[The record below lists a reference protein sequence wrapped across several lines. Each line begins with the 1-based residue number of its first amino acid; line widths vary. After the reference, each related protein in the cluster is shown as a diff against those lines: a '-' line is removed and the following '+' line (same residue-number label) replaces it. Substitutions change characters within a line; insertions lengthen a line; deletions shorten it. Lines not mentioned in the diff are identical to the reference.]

1 MPKKW
6 VESIQHPN
14 EYQGGVPPR
23 PISPL
28 PKSPITRK
36 SPLEKVDPGSANLT
50 YSRRVAEKRSKSAP
64 ANPQSTPN
72 KKQRPDQTD
81 EVDLVND
88 PMDISLEQPCD
99 FLFAPVDKQ
108 YQHVQFSPP
117 TRICPV
123 ERLSDSESDSEV
135 NSKDDEMDENEK
147 ASSILLDIY
156 DLMSDNNNNNQTE
169 KVTEDKKTSE
179 KGKVKEA
186 EKKSEGVI
194 EEQKETEKA
203 KVTEVGRKTKKETE
217 NKKMSEKGKVKE
229 NEKKSEGVTE
239 EQKETEKAK
248 VTEDKKMTEK
258 GKVKDVER
266 KTDKVT
272 KEGKKSKNAK
282 LNNSEEKTGKVLGAK
297 KMSEKAKES
306 VAKEKT
312 EKKTNETGKTRPKE
326 SKTGKTPKLKTAEVA
341 QQRIPTEV
349 ECDTRRVNLTISCES
364 RAEDSLRGDEDLYFT
379 QRDEV
384 NIPGTMVTSHKRN
397 QDSEMPGLSHVS
409 PGPLPVRSFQMDEAD
424 CRGFIG
430 DDTRI
435 RHPTAT
441 SYRNA
446 IPKEID
452 MPEDLKAEVCHNML
466 RHLQRTQE
474 EAVILRVGGRDFHT
488 SMVTL
493 RADPTSLFAGMMNRN
508 SPFRPC
514 GRSTYYIDR
523 DPSHFRLI
531 LNYLRGGA
539 HIEARTLP
547 SDERYLCELLVEA
560 RFYMCDRL
568 QEIIQGKLREVTGS
582 REPF

>member
-1 MPKKW
+1 M
-6 VESIQHPN
+6 
-14 EYQGGVPPR
+14 
-23 PISPL
+23 
-28 PKSPITRK
+28 
-36 SPLEKVDPGSANLT
+36 
-50 YSRRVAEKRSKSAP
+50 AEKRSKSAP

-99 FLFAPVDKQ
+99 FLFVRVDKQ
-108 YQHVQFSPP
+108 YQHVQFSPH

-135 NSKDDEMDENEK
+135 NSKDDEMDENKK

-156 DLMSDNNNNNQTE
+156 DLTSDNNNNQQTE

-179 KGKVKEA
+179 KGKVKEV
-186 EKKSEGVI
+186 KKTSEEVI

-203 KVTEVGRKTKKETE
+203 KLTAVGRKTKNVTE
-217 NKKMSEKGKVKE
+217 NKKTS
-229 NEKKSEGVTE
+229 
-239 EQKETEKAK
+239 
-248 VTEDKKMTEK
+248 EK

-272 KEGKKSKNAK
+272 KEGKKSENAK
-282 LNNSEEKTGKVLGAK
+282 LNNSEEKTGKVLEAK
-297 KMSEKAKES
+297 KMSEKANES
-306 VAKEKT
+306 AAKEKT
-312 EKKTNETGKTRPKE
+312 EKKTSETGKTRTKE
-326 SKTGKTPKLKTAEVA
+326 SKAGKAPKLKPAEVA

-364 RAEDSLRGDEDLYFT
+364 RAEDNLWGEEDLHFT

-384 NIPGTMVTSHKRN
+384 NIPGTMVTSHMRN
-397 QDSEMPGLSHVS
+397 QDSEMPGSSHVS

-430 DDTRI
+430 DTTRI
-435 RHPTAT
+435 HHPTAT

-446 IPKEID
+446 VPKEID
-452 MPEDLKAEVCHNML
+452 MPEDLKAEICHNML
-466 RHLQRTQE
+466 RHLQRTRE
-474 EAVILRVGGRDFHT
+474 EAVILRVGGRDLHT
-488 SMVTL
+488 AMVTL
-493 RADPTSLFAGMMNRN
+493 RADPTSVFAGMMNRN

-523 DPSHFRLI
+523 DPSHFRLN

-539 HIEARTLP
+539 HIEAHTLP
-547 SDERYLCELLVEA
+547 SDERYLLELLVGA

-568 QEIIQGKLREVTGS
+568 QEIVQGMLREVTGS
-582 REPF
+582 KDQF